1 MKDTIRQ
8 LIQQALTQLVN
19 EGVLPEGLTPAIQ
32 VENTRDKTHG
42 DFASN
47 IAMMLAKPAGLKP
60 RDLAEKI
67 IAALPADPQV
77 TKAEIAGP
85 GFINFFQNTQALASR
100 LDAALADA
108 KIGVRKAGP
117 AQRVAID
124 LSAPNL
130 AKEMHVGHL
139 RSTIIGDG
147 VARVLEFLG
156 DDVIRQ
162 NHVGDWG
169 TQFGMLMAYLQE
181 NPITS
186 NELSDLENFY
196 RAAKKRFDESEE
208 FADRARGLVVKL
220 QAGDAECLELWGRFR
235 EISLSHCQ
243 EIYELLNVKL
253 TMADVMGESAYNDD
267 LINVVN
273 DLKAKGLLV
282 ESNGAQCV
290 FLEEFKTADG
300 DPLPVIIVKAD
311 GGYLYATTDL
321 AAVRYRSGVLKAD
334 RALYF
339 VDQRQAL
346 HFQQVF
352 EVARR
357 AGFVTHPMQMEHMGF
372 GTMNGA
378 DGRPFKTRDG
388 GTVKLIDLLN
398 EAQDRAYNLV
408 KEKNPELAEAD
419 LRNIARVV
427 GIGAVKYADLSKH
440 RTSDYSF
447 NFELMLNFEGNTAP
461 YLLYAYTRV
470 AGVFR
475 KLGKDFSE
483 VEGQI
488 NLEAPHEQELA
499 AKLAQFGEV
508 LNSVG
513 EKGTPHILCT
523 YLYEVAGLFSSFY
536 ENCPILT
543 ADDEAQKQSRLRL
556 AALAGRTLKQ
566 GLELLG
572 LETLERIRYQAPA
585 KKPIPGWLWMAIGLT
600 VGAFVVFL
608 MKLDPGKGDDVKRV
622 KQEQQKATKMAEANK
637 TPPSP
642 TAPVKPK
649 YDFYTLLPESE
660 VIVPPDA
667 VPEKTLPTPQPV
679 PTTPVTPAE
688 AAKIDTARA
697 QAALAGI
704 TPPPPPPV
712 ATTKAAPVTKFFL
725 QAGSFPKQ
733 ADADRVR
740 AQIILL
746 GQAVTVESGTVK
758 DATWYRVL
766 VGPFSNREQLTVA
779 QKQLAGA
786 GFSNLLLQQ
795 RQSR

>member
-8 LIQQALTQLVN
+8 LIQQALTRLTAD
-19 EGVLPEGLTPAIQ
+19 GVLPEGLSPAIQ
-32 VENTRDKTHG
+32 VENARDKTHG

-67 IAALPADPQV
+67 IAALPADAQV
-77 TKAEIAGP
+77 SKVEIAGP
-85 GFINFFQNTQALASR
+85 GFLNFFQNTQALASR

-108 KIGVRKAGP
+108 KLGVHKAG
-117 AQRVAID
+117 ARQKVVVD

-139 RSTIIGDG
+139 RSTIIGDA

-156 DDVIRQ
+156 DEVIRQ

-169 TQFGMLMAYLQE
+169 TQFGMLMAYLEE

-186 NELSDLENFY
+186 DELSDLENFY
-196 RAAKKRFDESEE
+196 RAAKKRFDESPE
-208 FADRARGLVVKL
+208 FADRARALVVKL
-220 QAGDAECLELWGRFR
+220 QAGDAECLKLWTRFKD
-235 EISLSHCQ
+235 ISLSHCQ
-243 EIYELLNVKL
+243 KTYELLNVKL

-267 LINVVN
+267 LPNVVN

-300 DPLPVIIVKAD
+300 EPLPVIVQKAD

-321 AAVRYRSGVLKAD
+321 AALRYRSNVLHAD

-357 AGFVTHPMQMEHMGF
+357 AGFITHPMQTEHMGF

-388 GTVKLIDLLN
+388 GTVKLIDLLT
-398 EAQDRAYNLV
+398 EAKERAYTLV
-408 KEKNPELAEAD
+408 KEKNPELPED
-419 LRNIARVV
+419 ELRAIAKVV
-427 GIGAVKYADLSKH
+427 GIDAVKYADLSKH

-447 NFELMLNFEGNTAP
+447 NFDLMLNFEGNTAP

-483 VEGQI
+483 VDGQI
-488 NLEAPHEQELA
+488 VLQAQQEQDLA
-499 AKLAQFGEV
+499 ARLAQFAEI
-508 LNSVG
+508 LNNVA
-513 EKGTPHILCT
+513 EKGTPHVLCS
-523 YLYEVAGLFSSFY
+523 YLYDVAGLFSSFY
-536 ENCPILT
+536 ENCPILAAET
-543 ADDEAQKQSRLRL
+543 PQQQQSRLRL
-556 AALAGRTLKQ
+556 AALTGRTLKQ

-572 LETLERIRYQAPA
+572 LETLER
-585 KKPIPGWLWMAIGLT
+585 M
-600 VGAFVVFL
+600 
-608 MKLDPGKGDDVKRV
+608 
-622 KQEQQKATKMAEANK
+622 
-637 TPPSP
+637 
-642 TAPVKPK
+642 
-649 YDFYTLLPESE
+649 
-660 VIVPPDA
+660 
-667 VPEKTLPTPQPV
+667 
-679 PTTPVTPAE
+679 
-688 AAKIDTARA
+688 
-697 QAALAGI
+697 
-704 TPPPPPPV
+704 
-712 ATTKAAPVTKFFL
+712 
-725 QAGSFPKQ
+725 
-733 ADADRVR
+733 
-740 AQIILL
+740 
-746 GQAVTVESGTVK
+746 
-758 DATWYRVL
+758 
-766 VGPFSNREQLTVA
+766 
-779 QKQLAGA
+779 
-786 GFSNLLLQQ
+786 
-795 RQSR
+795 

>member
-19 EGVLPEGLTPAIQ
+19 EGVLPEGLSPAIQ
-32 VENTRDKTHG
+32 VENARDKTHG

-47 IAMMLAKPAGLKP
+47 IAMMLAKPAGMKP

-67 IAALPADPQV
+67 IAALPADENV

-85 GFINFFQNTQALASR
+85 GFINFFQNTQALANR

-108 KIGVRKAGP
+108 HIGVRKAGP
-117 AQRVAID
+117 AQRTVVD

-156 DDVIRQ
+156 DEVIRQ

-169 TQFGMLMAYLQE
+169 TQFGMLMAHLMEQKKFDRSG
-181 NPITS
+181 N
-186 NELSDLENFY
+186 LADLEDFY
-196 RAAKKRFDESEE
+196 RAAKKRFDEDPD
-208 FADRARGLVVKL
+208 FANHARQLVVDL
-220 QAGDAECLELWGRFR
+220 QAGDPNCRDVWQSFR
-235 EISLSHCQ
+235 DISLSHCQ
-243 EIYELLNVKL
+243 AIYEKLNVKL
-253 TMADVMGESAYNDD
+253 TMADVMGESAYNAD

-273 DLKAKGLLV
+273 DLKAAGMLV

-290 FLEEFKTADG
+290 FLDEFKNADG

-321 AAVRYRSGVLKAD
+321 AAVRYRSGKLKAD

-352 EVARR
+352 AVARK
-357 AGFVTHPMQMEHMGF
+357 AGFVTHPMEMEHMGF

-388 GTVKLIDLLN
+388 GTVKLIDLLT
-398 EAQDRAYNLV
+398 EAQERAYNLV
-408 KEKNPELAEAD
+408 KEKNPQLAED
-419 LRNIARVV
+419 ELRNIAKVV

-447 NFELMLNFEGNTAP
+447 NFDLMLNFEGNTAP

-483 VEGQI
+483 VDGQI
-488 NLEAPHEQELA
+488 VLEAAHELELA

-508 LNSVG
+508 LNGVA

-523 YLYEVAGLFSSFY
+523 YLYDVAGLFSSFY
-536 ENCPILT
+536 ENCPILA
-543 ADDEAQKQSRLRL
+543 ADTPAQMQSRLRL
-556 AALAGRTLKQ
+556 AALTGRTLKQ

-572 LETLERIRYQAPA
+572 LETLER
-585 KKPIPGWLWMAIGLT
+585 M
-600 VGAFVVFL
+600 
-608 MKLDPGKGDDVKRV
+608 
-622 KQEQQKATKMAEANK
+622 
-637 TPPSP
+637 
-642 TAPVKPK
+642 
-649 YDFYTLLPESE
+649 
-660 VIVPPDA
+660 
-667 VPEKTLPTPQPV
+667 
-679 PTTPVTPAE
+679 
-688 AAKIDTARA
+688 
-697 QAALAGI
+697 
-704 TPPPPPPV
+704 
-712 ATTKAAPVTKFFL
+712 
-725 QAGSFPKQ
+725 
-733 ADADRVR
+733 
-740 AQIILL
+740 
-746 GQAVTVESGTVK
+746 
-758 DATWYRVL
+758 
-766 VGPFSNREQLTVA
+766 
-779 QKQLAGA
+779 
-786 GFSNLLLQQ
+786 
-795 RQSR
+795 